1 MLIFAPPGSSRKVR
15 LRPFVFFSRKHR
27 QITLSIS
34 FCKVGDLIATVCS
47 SETKF
52 SKEAHTSHPA
62 VWPVPHACARP
73 YHLGSAAK
81 DSYFCC
87 FYSCP
92 STWHTGHNAE
102 LVACTSLLNLVLLYV
117 YSKTKI
123 EPKPKTKQN
132 ATRLRPFWS
141 LALVSRSF
149 TRIFPFPL
157 RSTFPTSNSIRNSMR
172 RTIRGFSSSLRSPS
186 SQNSNHWVVYSLMYV
201 YIFCILYPHPD

>member
-15 LRPFVFFSRKHR
+15 LTLFVFFSRKHW

-62 VWPVPHACARP
+62 IWPVPHACARP

-81 DSYFCC
+81 DSYF
-87 FYSCP
+87 FLFLFMP
-92 STWHTGHNAE
+92 VNMALTGHNAE
-102 LVACTSLLNLVLLYV
+102 LVACTSLLNFVLLYV
-117 YSKTKI
+117 YSKPKI
-123 EPKPKTKQN
+123 KPKPKTKQN
-132 ATRLRPFWS
+132 ATRIRPFLS
-141 LALVSRSF
+141 LALVLRSF

-157 RSTFPTSNSIRNSMR
+157 RSTFPNSNSIRNSIR

-186 SQNSNHWVVYSLMYV
+186 SQNSNQ
-201 YIFCILYPHPD
+201 